1 MNKNTILSIA
11 TLVVVVVVLVF
22 SILSMTNVSAPATAS
37 GSKTQDTIAV
47 YGQGKISLQPDVAYI
62 TLGVRTL
69 NEDAQIAQ
77 ENNAVQM
84 DAVIGALTSAG
95 IDGSDI
101 QTVSY
106 NVYQQY
112 DYSEGEEKPRG
123 YEVTNIVQVTI
134 TDVDRAGEIISIT
147 ASAGANRFAGIRFD
161 VIARQEAYIE
171 AMDMALARAL
181 QKAEQ
186 LAKST
191 GRKIEG
197 VISVQESGAASPVY
211 SSLTNFVSDSAAFAE
226 QSSASISSGQLEI
239 SAIVN
244 VVYRLK

>member
-1 MNKNTILSIA
+1 MNKNIILNIA
-11 TLVVVVVVLVF
+11 TLVIVVVVLIF
-22 SILSMTNVSAPATAS
+22 SILSTTNGSAPTAAA
-37 GSKTQDTIAV
+37 GSETQDTIAV

-69 NEDAQIAQ
+69 NVDAQTAQ

-84 DAVIGALTSAG
+84 DAVIDALTSAG
-95 IDGSDI
+95 IEGSNI

-112 DYSEGEEKPRG
+112 DYSEGEEKLRG

-134 TDVDRAGEIISIT
+134 EDVDRAGEIISIT
-147 ASAGANRFAGIRFD
+147 AKAGANRFAGIRFD
-161 VIARQEAYIE
+161 ILARQEAYIE

-197 VISVQESGAASPVY
+197 VISVQESGVATPYYSAA
-211 SSLTNFVSDSAAFAE
+211 TNFVSDSAVFAE
-226 QSSASISSGQLEI
+226 QSAGSISSGEMQI
-239 SAIVN
+239 SATVN

>member
-11 TLVVVVVVLVF
+11 TLVVVVVVLIF
-22 SILSMTNVSAPATAS
+22 SILGMTNGSANATVT
-37 GSKTQDTIAV
+37 GRENEDTIAV
-47 YGQGKISLQPDVAYI
+47 YGQGKISIQPDVAYI
-62 TLGVRTL
+62 TLGVKTL
-69 NEDAQIAQ
+69 DEDPQIAQ

-84 DAVIGALTSAG
+84 DAVMDALKAAG
-95 IDGSDI
+95 IDSSNI
-101 QTVSY
+101 RTVSY

-112 DYSEGEEKPRG
+112 DYVEGDEKLRG

-134 TDVDRAGEIISIT
+134 EDVDRAGEIISIT
-147 ASAGANRFAGIRFD
+147 ANAGANRFQGIRFD
-161 VIARQEAYIE
+161 VLKRQEAYIE

-197 VISVQESGAASPVY
+197 VISVQESGVASPFY
-211 SSLTNFVSDSAAFAE
+211 SSPTNFVSDSAAFAE